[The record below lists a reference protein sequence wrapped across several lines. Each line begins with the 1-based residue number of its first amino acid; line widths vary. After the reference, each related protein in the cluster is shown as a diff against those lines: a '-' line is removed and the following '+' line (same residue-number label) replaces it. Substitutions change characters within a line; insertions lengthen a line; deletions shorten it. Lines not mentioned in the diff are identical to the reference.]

1 MSKKL
6 KTLLYT
12 AATIVIIVAGVVVW
26 LRCNRSEVPESF
38 ASGNGRIEATEID
51 ISTKLPGRIEE
62 VLFDEGDMV
71 EKGQVVAR
79 MDTETLEA
87 ELREAEAEVNRINES
102 KNYAVAV
109 LEQKNI
115 ECALADKEY
124 RRMLELFRRDV
135 VSEKQVDVAQ
145 TESQVAHTA
154 CAAAESKITET
165 EEAGKAAIARTER
178 LKAEI
183 KDSVLKAPRS
193 GPVLFR
199 LAEPGEVLPAG
210 GKVLT
215 IIDLSDTYMVIF
227 LPEKLAGRVPLG
239 AESRILLDAL
249 PDRQI
254 PAKVSFVSPE
264 AQFTPKEVET
274 AEERQKLMFRVK
286 VKVLDNRDHLLKSGM
301 RGVAYIKIDST
312 AMRPENVK

>member
-178 LKAEI
+178 LKAE
-183 KDSVLKAPRS
+183 
-193 GPVLFR
+193 
-199 LAEPGEVLPAG
+199 